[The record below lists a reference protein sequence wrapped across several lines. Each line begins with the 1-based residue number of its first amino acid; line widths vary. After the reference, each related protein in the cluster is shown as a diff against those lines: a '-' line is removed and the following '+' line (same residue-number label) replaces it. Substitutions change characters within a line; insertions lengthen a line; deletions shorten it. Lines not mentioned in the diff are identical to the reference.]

1 VRESRQ
7 TIRDIAESVMRR
19 VVGNRL
25 GSDVLTVGRV
35 AVSTEVKVEMQKI
48 LSDYDTGVRLVTVEL
63 QDVTPPDPVKPA
75 FNEVNEARQDRERT
89 INQAQEQANREI
101 PKARGEATRT
111 ITEAEGYAVERVNR
125 ANGEAT
131 RFRSVL
137 GEYQRAPEVTRRRLY
152 LEAMG
157 SILPEASAL
166 YIVDSDQK
174 ALLPWL
180 RLESGRISG
189 AAAAGIPGGK
199 QP

>member
-1 VRESRQ
+1 
-7 TIRDIAESVMRR
+7 MRR

-35 AVSTEVKVEMQKI
+35 AVSTEVKEEMQKI
-48 LSDYDTGVRLVTVEL
+48 LSEYETGVRLVTVEL

-89 INQAQEQANREI
+89 INQAQERANREI
-101 PKARGEATRT
+101 PKARGEAART

-131 RFRSVL
+131 RFRAVL
-137 GEYQRAPEVTRRRLY
+137 AEYQRAPEVTRRRLY
-152 LEAMG
+152 LEAVG
-157 SILPEASAL
+157 SILPEANAL

-180 RLESGRISG
+180 RLESGQTP
-189 AAAAGIPGGK
+189 AAAGKGSGEAEGLK
-199 QP
+199 EGR